1 MSRDFSGGQ
10 KKRMQQPTGEIL
22 VGLENALFVIS
33 FSLIQRLP
41 GVDPVTGQSTVGK
54 ALLKSKGL
62 FRICVG
68 HCLPFGMSKVLIGNE
83 DDDDSKK
90 SKNIRLQEITASFGH
105 VNYYVDMP
113 AESKSQGIQET
124 QSPV

>member
-1 MSRDFSGGQ
+1 MNKILQQILWLDISADTVVGGAIMSRDFSGGQ

-33 FSLIQRLP
+33 FSLIQPLP

-68 HCLPFGMSKVLIGNE
+68 HCLRFLISSTFFSCWHSFKPFW
-83 DDDDSKK
+83 
-90 SKNIRLQEITASFGH
+90 
-105 VNYYVDMP
+105 YV
-113 AESKSQGIQET
+113 
-124 QSPV
+124 